1 MSVTEPARNFLRRPT
16 AHLHYGTYLFG
27 GECQTALTGALPH
40 AIMSAIAVKR
50 ADGGRQALAE
60 SVRQVEGRG
69 ERRGI
74 FPAECAERLER
85 ILPP

>member
-1 MSVTEPARNFLRRPT
+1 
-16 AHLHYGTYLFG
+16 
-27 GECQTALTGALPH
+27 
-40 AIMSAIAVKR
+40 MSAIAVKR

-85 ILPP
+85 MERILPP